1 MSGIVCSCLLEVFLW
16 VLEILVAFQN
26 MQQVREMNVHGAT
39 GVGILEEQHAHY
51 LVAAGNP
58 GDCREMPR
66 DAKTTK
72 MGRCEFGK
80 QKAARQ
86 RNVLLCQTALIIYT
100 VNICKYMFLYIY
112 DIYRYTYTIIY
123 TIYGIGQAK
132 FVTMND
138 LI

>member
-1 MSGIVCSCLLEVFLW
+1 MMIRRSKEMRDEIRSMSGIVWFCLLEVFLW
-16 VLEILVAFQN
+16 VLVAFQN

-51 LVAAGNP
+51 LVAARNP
-58 GDCREMPR
+58 GNCREMPR

-100 VNICKYMFLYIY
+100 VNICFYIY
-112 DIYRYTYTIIY
+112 I
-123 TIYGIGQAK
+123 
-132 FVTMND
+132 
-138 LI
+138 